1 MDTPKVSKNSVKL
14 AEAEKQIADYKD
26 KLARSLA
33 DYANLEKRIA
43 DQRQLIATLTV
54 AAIVNQLL
62 AVLDD
67 FYLASTHLKDA
78 GLQMTIDKFVS
89 VLKAQ
94 GVEEIT
100 ALGQKFD
107 PNSMDC
113 VGVKEGESGQVLEI
127 HKKGYKLNGSVIRPS
142 QVVVGKMSN

>member
-1 MDTPKVSKNSVKL
+1 
-14 AEAEKQIADYKD
+14 
-26 KLARSLA
+26 
-33 DYANLEKRIA
+33 
-43 DQRQLIATLTV
+43 
-54 AAIVNQLL
+54 
-62 AVLDD
+62 
-67 FYLASTHLKDA
+67 
-78 GLQMTIDKFVS
+78 MTIDKFVS